1 MKKITLLSFC
11 FTTLFVN
18 AQSIKLENGKTIKIT
33 TNVVAVSESP
43 MGGESTNTITTSNT
57 IKITGVEDKIYKAT
71 NTVTR
76 MIMDG
81 EMMGQSMKF
90 DSDKKEDMDGQI
102 GQMLGASVNK
112 PSEIIIDRDNGKV
125 TENAAEEKK
134 EGMMGGMGGESNIGG
149 SAFFVVPA
157 GKKAGDKWTVTLD
170 DGGIK
175 SIKNYELQSLKEN
188 IATINVSSSNK
199 GTTTKEA
206 NGMSME
212 MTIDTKATGTMMV
225 DTNTGLLKQINMDD
239 VTIGSMEVMGQS
251 IPLNKKSKTT
261 VSFE

>member
-261 VSFE
+261 VLFE